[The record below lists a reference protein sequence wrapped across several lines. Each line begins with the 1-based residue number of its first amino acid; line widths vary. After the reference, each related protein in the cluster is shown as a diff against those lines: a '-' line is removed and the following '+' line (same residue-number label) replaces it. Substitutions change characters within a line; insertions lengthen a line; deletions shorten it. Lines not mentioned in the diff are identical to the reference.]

1 LSEADLEF
9 KPRDENLIII
19 IIIII
24 ILIIII
30 AMKFL
35 GDCNSSDGGAL

>member
-1 LSEADLEF
+1 M
-9 KPRDENLIII
+9 I

-30 AMKFL
+30 LHVKMGKVHMMLRGTIAHYIAVFIVL
-35 GDCNSSDGGAL
+35 